1 MKIVLLLRGTD
12 SISIRLIGAQMVSV
26 CVRSVWQHDDGSFL
40 DISEKK
46 RNKKMMI

>member
-40 DISEKK
+40 DISEEK
-46 RNKKMMI
+46 RNKK